1 MLLGCARLGL
11 QWEGRGIPLVTQRA
25 RVSRLVRAICL
36 ALGAH
41 CIEQNE
47 SKPPSSG
54 SASEEPVSTLPGKV
68 GSSHGN

>member
-1 MLLGCARLGL
+1 M
-11 QWEGRGIPLVTQRA
+11 
-25 RVSRLVRAICL
+25 SRLVRAICL